1 MNKPLFLAGLLL
13 SVTVHAQALRDP
25 MRPPLPASVM
35 RSAPRDTIPVL
46 SAVFSSARSRAAI
59 VNGRL
64 VHAGDTLGPFTI
76 EAVLETG
83 IRYQF
88 AGDSFQLQLPKL
100 DTTFKKPTTEPI
112 PAVAGVP

>member
-1 MNKPLFLAGLLL
+1 MRRLLALAGLVVSLNL
-13 SVTVHAQALRDP
+13 HAQALRDP
-25 MRPPLPASVM
+25 MRPPLPASV
-35 RSAPRDTIPVL
+35 SHPAALDTIPVL
-46 SAVFSSARSRAAI
+46 SAVFSSALSRAAI

-76 EAVLETG
+76 VAVLESG

-100 DTTFKKPTTEPI
+100 DTTFKKPTLEPI